1 MTTVD
6 YPPCQQLCRV
16 WSNNSSGVIQF
27 NSPKRLTEDLS
38 NNPYLAVS
46 GNQRIRK
53 LGGGAVITVA
63 GNGFQ
68 SNSGDGSLATLS
80 SLNNPRDVCI
90 DSVGNL
96 FIADNG
102 NFRVREVAA
111 GTESISTV
119 AGVMANPT
127 AVALD
132 MYNIVHVA
140 ETGNH

>member
-1 MTTVD
+1 M
-6 YPPCQQLCRV
+6 
-16 WSNNSSGVIQF
+16 
-27 NSPKRLTEDLS
+27 S

-53 LGGGAVITVA
+53 LGGGAVTTVA

-102 NFRVREVAA
+102 NFCVREVAA

-132 MYNIVHVA
+132 MDNIVYVA